1 MKKIKELLKTNRIAA
16 YVGAVVCTLL
26 WGTAFPFIKLGYSA
40 FCIEESDI
48 GTILLFAGLRFT
60 LAGVMVYAFTL
71 FKEKRFFGLSKNDF
85 MPVAMFGVLQTFCQY
100 IFTYIGI
107 GFTSSTNTSI
117 ITACS
122 SFFTVLFAA
131 WFFKNDKLGVLKIAG
146 CAIGF
151 AGVLVINSGTGFS
164 TDTLFGDALILIS
177 TICAASANIVSKKIS
192 QGRDPVKITAFQLLI
207 GGGLLIV
214 AGVILGGKLNVVT
227 AQGVFILLWLAFVSA
242 GAFSL
247 WSGLLK
253 YHPASVISVFNLL
266 VPVFGTILSGFVLG
280 EDVFRIETFISLV
293 MIVVGIVLVNLT
305 GLRKKADGV

>member
-1 MKKIKELLKTNRIAA
+1 M
-16 YVGAVVCTLL
+16 
-26 WGTAFPFIKLGYSA
+26 
-40 FCIEESDI
+40 
-48 GTILLFAGLRFT
+48 
-60 LAGVMVYAFTL
+60 
-71 FKEKRFFGLSKNDF
+71 
-85 MPVAMFGVLQTFCQY
+85 
-100 IFTYIGI
+100 
-107 GFTSSTNTSI
+107 
-117 ITACS
+117 
-122 SFFTVLFAA
+122 
-131 WFFKNDKLGVLKIAG
+131 KIAG